1 MKKLLIVLMIAL
13 GLSGAALAQSPNLE
27 RKVTVRYEEAPL
39 EIVLADLR
47 KKYKLNFS
55 YANQLIPLGQ
65 KVTLTARN
73 QPLKAVLDA
82 FGGYDVGYRV
92 VGDQIVLT
100 YQPRP
105 KAEPAEGE
113 TKVEKPKYPA
123 LSKIESGNGLVAS
136 NGSVN
141 AQPVKPETTPVHYVK
156 PKWYE
161 PYALIIEDALQKATK
176 KATVAV
182 QSIDDKITPKKPS
195 PSPGPAGPGVDSTQ
209 LPAVPAP
216 PVATPDAVTTHAV
229 AAPDSVP
236 AGVDTSGLVAASDSL
251 PYETRPFQ
259 ISFVTPLGTNGLES
273 GRIVNHASFNLL
285 AGYAAG
291 LDGVEF
297 GGFANVEKHDV
308 RGVQFAGF
316 ANVVGGDVSAGQFA
330 GFANVNGGAARGAQF
345 AGFLNLT
352 GDSVLAAQFAG
363 FANIANGSAK
373 GAQFAGFT
381 NITKGSALGPQGAGF
396 ANIVKGSVGGPQF
409 AGFLNTATR
418 DVHGAQFA
426 GFANV
431 AGRDVRGAQV
441 AGFVNVARKVR
452 GVQIG
457 VVNVADSVNGVQIG
471 LFNFARHGYRRLE
484 LWGNEVMY
492 ANVAFKMGGK
502 HFHNIFAVGGS
513 VDGEAYRWATGF
525 GFGSEW
531 SLSNR
536 LLLNVD
542 AIAWHVNENET
553 WTEELNLLNQLR
565 ANLGFRLGKRA
576 ALFAGPTFNVYVS
589 NLYDPENGRYGTN
602 LARWNTSFDRQS
614 GQTRVTMWPGLN
626 AGIRF

>member
-27 RKVTVRYEEAPL
+27 RKITVRYEEAPL

-82 FGGYDVGYRV
+82 FSGFDVGYRV

-100 YQPRP
+100 FQPRP
-105 KAEPAEGE
+105 KAEPSEGQ
-113 TKVEKPKYPA
+113 TKVEKPNYPA

-136 NGSVN
+136 NGTVN
-141 AQPVKPETTPVHYVK
+141 AQSVKPEMTPVNYVK

-161 PYALIIEDALQKATK
+161 PYALIIEDALQKTTK

-182 QSIDDKITPKKPS
+182 QSIDDKITLKKPA
-195 PSPGPAGPGVDSTQ
+195 PLPGPTGPGVDSTQ
-209 LPAVPAP
+209 LPSVSTPLAPAL
-216 PVATPDAVTTHAV
+216 DARTAHAV
-229 AAPDSVP
+229 AAPDTVP
-236 AGVDTSGLVAASDSL
+236 AGPALSGQVATSDSL

-297 GGFANVEKHDV
+297 GGFANVEKNDV
-308 RGVQFAGF
+308 RGIQFAGF
-316 ANVVGGDVSAGQFA
+316 ANVVGGDVTAGQFA

-373 GAQFAGFT
+373 GAQFAGFA

-441 AGFVNVARKVR
+441 SGFVNVARKVR

-492 ANVAFKMGGK
+492 ANVAFKMGSK

-513 VDGEAYRWATGF
+513 VDGEAYRWAPGF

-531 SLSNR
+531 NLTNR

-542 AIAWHVNENET
+542 AIAWHVNEDET

-576 ALFAGPTFNVYVS
+576 AVFAGPTFNVYVS
-589 NLYDPENGRYGTN
+589 NLYNPENGRYGTD

-614 GQTRVTMWPGLN
+614 GQTRVTMWPGIN

>member
-13 GLSGAALAQSPNLE
+13 GLSGAVLAQSPNLE
-27 RKVTVRYEEAPL
+27 RKITVRYEEAPL

-55 YANQLIPLGQ
+55 YANQLIPLNQ
-65 KVTLTARN
+65 KVTVSARN
-73 QPLKAVLDA
+73 QPLKVVLDA
-82 FGGYDVGYRV
+82 FGGIDVGYRV

-105 KAEPAEGE
+105 KAQPTEDQS
-113 TKVEKPKYPA
+113 KVEKPKYPA
-123 LSKIESGNGLVAS
+123 LSKIESGTGLVAS
-136 NGSVN
+136 SGAVN
-141 AQPVKPETTPVHYVK
+141 TQPVKPEMAPVNYVK
-156 PKWYE
+156 AKWYE

-182 QSIDDKITPKKPS
+182 QSIDDKITFKKPA
-195 PSPGPAGPGVDSTQ
+195 PLPGPGTDSTQ
-209 LPAVPAP
+209 SPAVPSP
-216 PVATPDAVTTHAV
+216 PVGVNEAV
-229 AAPDSVP
+229 AAPGTVP
-236 AGVDTSGLVAASDSL
+236 AQPAAAGLVAASDSLPSSDSL

-297 GGFANVEKHDV
+297 AGFANVEKDFV

-316 ANVVGGDVSAGQFA
+316 ANVVGGNVTAGQFA
-330 GFANVNGGAARGAQF
+330 GFANVNGGVARGAQF

-373 GAQFAGFT
+373 GAQFAGFA

-409 AGFLNTATR
+409 AGFLNTATGN
-418 DVHGAQFA
+418 VHGAQFS

-457 VVNVADSVNGVQIG
+457 VVNVADSVDGVQIG

-492 ANVAFKMGGK
+492 ANVAFKMGSK

-513 VDGEAYRWATGF
+513 ADGEEYRWATGF

-531 SLSNR
+531 NLTGR

-565 ANLGFRLGKRA
+565 ANLGFRLGKRT

-589 NLYDPENGRYGTN
+589 NLYNPESGRYGTD

-614 GQTRVTMWPGLN
+614 GGTRVTMWPGIN

>member
-1 MKKLLIVLMIAL
+1 MKKILIVLMIAL

-73 QPLKAVLDA
+73 QPLKVVLD
-82 FGGYDVGYRV
+82 GLGVLDVGYRV

-105 KAEPAEGE
+105 KAEPADGQ

-123 LSKIESGNGLVAS
+123 LSKIEPGTGLVAS
-136 NGSVN
+136 SGEVS
-141 AQPVKPETTPVHYVK
+141 APAAKPEVTPVNYVK

-176 KATVAV
+176 KASVAV
-182 QSIDDKITPKKPS
+182 QSIDDKITLKKPA
-195 PSPGPAGPGVDSTQ
+195 PLPGPVGPVSDSAQ
-209 LPAVPAP
+209 SPAAPAP
-216 PVATPDAVTTHAV
+216 PVAVTDAVALPDPIRAQP
-229 AAPDSVP
+229 AAS
-236 AGVDTSGLVAASDSL
+236 ALVASQDSLPASDSL
-251 PYETRPFQ
+251 PYETRPIQ

-291 LDGVEF
+291 LDGAEF
-297 GGFANVEKHDV
+297 AGFANVEKDFV

-316 ANVVGGDVSAGQFA
+316 ANVVGGDVTAGQFA
-330 GFANVNGGAARGAQF
+330 GFANVNGGVARGAQF

-352 GDSVLAAQFAG
+352 GDSVLAALFAG

-409 AGFLNTATR
+409 AGFLNTATGN
-418 DVHGAQFA
+418 VHGAQFA

-457 VVNVADSVNGVQIG
+457 VVNVADSVDGVQLG

-492 ANVAFKMGGK
+492 ANVAFKMGSQ
-502 HFHNIFAVGGS
+502 HFHNIFAVSGS
-513 VDGEAYRWATGF
+513 VD
-525 GFGSEW
+525 
-531 SLSNR
+531 
-536 LLLNVD
+536 D
-542 AIAWHVNENET
+542 
-553 WTEELNLLNQLR
+553 EE
-565 ANLGFRLGKRA
+565 
-576 ALFAGPTFNVYVS
+576 Y
-589 NLYDPENGRYGTN
+589 
-602 LARWNTSFDRQS
+602 
-614 GQTRVTMWPGLN
+614 
-626 AGIRF
+626 

>member
-1 MKKLLIVLMIAL
+1 MKRLLIVLILAL
-13 GLSGAALAQSPNLE
+13 GLSGATLAQPPNLE
-27 RKVTVRYEEAPL
+27 RKITVRYEEAPL

-47 KKYKLNFS
+47 KKYRLNFS

-65 KVTLTARN
+65 KVTLSARD
-73 QPLKAVLDA
+73 QPLKAVLD
-82 FGGYDVGYRV
+82 GLGSIDVGYRV

-100 YQPRP
+100 YQPRLRT
-105 KAEPAEGE
+105 EPAGQ
-113 TKVEKPKYPA
+113 TKPEKPKYPA
-123 LSKIESGNGLVAS
+123 LSKIEANNGLVAS
-136 NGSVN
+136 NGAVN
-141 AQPVKPETTPVHYVK
+141 VQAVKPEITPVNYVK
-156 PKWYE
+156 PRWYE
-161 PYALIIEDALQKATK
+161 PYALIIEDTWQKATK
-176 KATVAV
+176 KAAHAV
-182 QSIDDKITPKKPS
+182 LSLDDKITLRKPVQLL
-195 PSPGPAGPGVDSTQ
+195 GPAVPGADSTQ
-209 LPAVPAP
+209 LPAVASPR
-216 PVATPDAVTTHAV
+216 VADTLAA
-229 AAPDSVP
+229 AAPDSVT
-236 AGVDTSGLVAASDSL
+236 AQSEASGMVAASDSL
-251 PYETRPFQ
+251 PYKTRPFQ

-273 GRIVNHASFNLL
+273 GRIVNHVSFNLL
-285 AGYAAG
+285 AGYAYG

-297 GGFANVEKHDV
+297 AGFANVEKDFV
-308 RGVQFAGF
+308 RGIQFAGF
-316 ANVVGGDVSAGQFA
+316 ANVVGGDVTAGQFA
-330 GFANVNGGAARGAQF
+330 GFANVNGGVARGAQF

-381 NITKGSALGPQGAGF
+381 NITKGSTLGPQGAGF
-396 ANIVKGSVGGPQF
+396 ANIVKGTTRGPQF
-409 AGFLNTATR
+409 AGFLNTVTGN
-418 DVHGAQFA
+418 VHGAQFA

-431 AGRDVRGAQV
+431 AGRDVQGAQV

-457 VVNVADSVNGVQIG
+457 VVNVADSVSGVQLG

-492 ANVAFKMGGK
+492 ANVAFKMGSK

-531 SLSNR
+531 NLASR

-553 WTEELNLLNQLR
+553 WTDELNLLNQLR
-565 ANLGFRLGKRA
+565 ANLGVRLGKRA

-589 NLYDPENGRYGTN
+589 NLYNPESGRYGTD

-614 GQTRVTMWPGLN
+614 GRTRVTMWPGIN

>member
-27 RKVTVRYEEAPL
+27 RKITVRYEEAPL

-55 YANQLIPLGQ
+55 YANQLIPLNQ
-65 KVTLTARN
+65 KVTLSARN
-73 QPLKAVLDA
+73 QPLKVVLDA
-82 FGGYDVGYRV
+82 FGGIDVGYRV

-105 KAEPAEGE
+105 KSGPTGDQS
-113 TKVEKPKYPA
+113 KVEKPKYPA
-123 LSKIESGNGLVAS
+123 LSKIEPGTGLVAS
-136 NGSVN
+136 NGAVN
-141 AQPVKPETTPVHYVK
+141 SQPVKLEVTPVNYIK
-156 PKWYE
+156 AKWYE
-161 PYALIIEDALQKATK
+161 PYALIVEDALQKATK
-176 KATVAV
+176 KASVAV
-182 QSIDDKITPKKPS
+182 QSIDDKITLKKPD
-195 PSPGPAGPGVDSTQ
+195 PLPGPAGTGADSTQ
-209 LPAVPAP
+209 SPAVPAP
-216 PVATPDAVTTHAV
+216 PVAATDA
-229 AAPDSVP
+229 AAPDTIP
-236 AGVDTSGLVAASDSL
+236 AQPAASGLVAASDSL

-259 ISFVTPLGTNGLES
+259 LSFVTPLGTNGLES

-291 LDGVEF
+291 LDGAEF
-297 GGFANVEKHDV
+297 AGFANVEKDFV

-316 ANVVGGDVSAGQFA
+316 ANVVGGDVAAGQFA
-330 GFANVNGGAARGAQF
+330 GFANVNGGVARGAQF

-409 AGFLNTATR
+409 AGFLNTATGN
-418 DVHGAQFA
+418 VHGAQFA

-492 ANVAFKMGGK
+492 ANAAFKMGSK
-502 HFHNIFAVGGS
+502 HFHNVFAVGGS
-513 VDGEAYRWATGF
+513 VDGEAYRWAAGF

-531 SLSNR
+531 NLTNR

-589 NLYDPENGRYGTN
+589 NLYNPESGRYGTD

-614 GQTRVTMWPGLN
+614 GGTRVTMWPGVN

>member
-1 MKKLLIVLMIAL
+1 MKKILIVLMIAL

-27 RKVTVRYEEAPL
+27 RKITVRYEEAPL

-73 QPLKAVLDA
+73 QPLKVVLDA
-82 FGGYDVGYRV
+82 FGGFDVGYRV

-105 KAEPAEGE
+105 KAEPTEGQS
-113 TKVEKPKYPA
+113 KVERPKYPA
-123 LSKIESGNGLVAS
+123 LSKIEPGTGLVAS
-136 NGSVN
+136 NGAVTS
-141 AQPVKPETTPVHYVK
+141 QPVKPEMTPVNYVK

-176 KATVAV
+176 RATVAV
-182 QSIDDKITPKKPS
+182 QSIDDKIILKKPA
-195 PSPGPAGPGVDSTQ
+195 PLPGPTGSGADSTQ
-209 LPAVPAP
+209 SPAVPTP
-216 PVATPDAVTTHAV
+216 PVAATD
-229 AAPDSVP
+229 AAPDTILAQNDALS
-236 AGVDTSGLVAASDSL
+236 LVAASDSL
-251 PYETRPFQ
+251 PLADSLPYKTRPFQ

-297 GGFANVEKHDV
+297 AGFANVEKDFV

-316 ANVVGGDVSAGQFA
+316 ANVVGGDVTAGQFA
-330 GFANVNGGAARGAQF
+330 GFANVNGGVARGAQF

-373 GAQFAGFT
+373 GGQFAGFT

-409 AGFLNTATR
+409 AGFLNTATGN
-418 DVHGAQFA
+418 VHGAQFA

-441 AGFVNVARKVR
+441 SGFVNVARKVR

-457 VVNVADSVNGVQIG
+457 VVNVADSVDGVQIG

-492 ANVAFKMGGK
+492 ANVAFKMGSK
-502 HFHNIFAVGGS
+502 HFHNVFAVGGS
-513 VDGEAYRWATGF
+513 ADGEAYRWATGF

-531 SLSNR
+531 NLTNR

-589 NLYDPENGRYGTN
+589 NLYNPESGRYGTD
-602 LARWNTSFDRQS
+602 LARWNTTFDRQS
-614 GQTRVTMWPGLN
+614 GRTRVTMWPGIN

>member
-13 GLSGAALAQSPNLE
+13 GLSEASLAQSPNLE
-27 RKVTVRYEEAPL
+27 RKITVRYEEAPL

-55 YANQLIPLGQ
+55 YANQLIPLSQ

-82 FGGYDVGYRV
+82 FGGFDVGYRV

-100 YQPRP
+100 YQPQP
-105 KAEPAEGE
+105 KAEPSEGE

-123 LSKIESGNGLVAS
+123 LSKIEPGSGLVAS
-136 NGSVN
+136 SGVVN
-141 AQPVKPETTPVHYVK
+141 AQSVKPEMTPVNYVR

-182 QSIDDKITPKKPS
+182 QAIDDKITLRKPA
-195 PSPGPAGPGVDSTQ
+195 PLPGPTGSGADSTQ
-209 LPAVPAP
+209 TPAVSTP
-216 PVATPDAVTTHAV
+216 PVANNGAV
-229 AAPDSVP
+229 AAPDSIFSGP
-236 AGVDTSGLVAASDSL
+236 DASGLVATSDSL
-251 PYETRPFQ
+251 PYQTRPFQ
-259 ISFVTPLGTNGLES
+259 VSFVTPLGTNGLES
-273 GRIVNHASFNLL
+273 GRIVNHVSFNLL

-297 GGFANVEKHDV
+297 GGFANVEKKDV

-316 ANVVGGDVSAGQFA
+316 ANVVGGNVTAGQFA
-330 GFANVNGGAARGAQF
+330 GFANVNGGVARGAQF

-396 ANIVKGSVGGPQF
+396 ANIVKGTVGGPQF
-409 AGFLNTATR
+409 AGFLNTATGN
-418 DVHGAQFA
+418 VYGAQFA

-431 AGRDVRGAQV
+431 AGRSVQGAQV
-441 AGFVNVARKVR
+441 AGFLNVARKVR

-457 VVNVADSVNGVQIG
+457 VVNVADSVDGVQIG

-492 ANVAFKMGGK
+492 ANMAFKMGSK

-513 VDGEAYRWATGF
+513 VDGEEYRWAPGF

-531 SLSNR
+531 DLTGR

-542 AIAWHVNENET
+542 AIAWHINEDET
-553 WTEELNLLNQLR
+553 WTDELNLLNQLR

-576 ALFAGPTFNVYVS
+576 ALFVGPTFNVYVS
-589 NLYDPENGRYGTN
+589 NLYNPESGQYGSN
-602 LARWNTSFDRQS
+602 LTRWSTSYDRQS
-614 GQTRVTMWPGLN
+614 GQTRVTMWPGIN

>member
-1 MKKLLIVLMIAL
+1 
-13 GLSGAALAQSPNLE
+13 
-27 RKVTVRYEEAPL
+27 
-39 EIVLADLR
+39 
-47 KKYKLNFS
+47 
-55 YANQLIPLGQ
+55 
-65 KVTLTARN
+65 
-73 QPLKAVLDA
+73 
-82 FGGYDVGYRV
+82 
-92 VGDQIVLT
+92 
-100 YQPRP
+100 
-105 KAEPAEGE
+105 
-113 TKVEKPKYPA
+113 
-123 LSKIESGNGLVAS
+123 
-136 NGSVN
+136 
-141 AQPVKPETTPVHYVK
+141 
-156 PKWYE
+156 
-161 PYALIIEDALQKATK
+161 
-176 KATVAV
+176 
-182 QSIDDKITPKKPS
+182 
-195 PSPGPAGPGVDSTQ
+195 
-209 LPAVPAP
+209 
-216 PVATPDAVTTHAV
+216 
-229 AAPDSVP
+229 
-236 AGVDTSGLVAASDSL
+236 
-251 PYETRPFQ
+251 
-259 ISFVTPLGTNGLES
+259 VTPLGTNGLES

-297 GGFANVEKHDV
+297 AGFANVEKDFV

-316 ANVVGGDVSAGQFA
+316 ANVVGGDVTAGQFA
-330 GFANVNGGAARGAQF
+330 GFANVSGGVARGAQF

-373 GAQFAGFT
+373 GAQFAGFA

-409 AGFLNTATR
+409 AGFLNTATGN
-418 DVHGAQFA
+418 VHGAQFA

-457 VVNVADSVNGVQIG
+457 VVNVADSVDGVQIG

-492 ANVAFKMGGK
+492 ANVAFKMGSK

-513 VDGEAYRWATGF
+513 ADGEEYRWATGF

-531 SLSNR
+531 NLTGR

-565 ANLGFRLGKRA
+565 ANLGFRLGKRT
-576 ALFAGPTFNVYVS
+576 ALFAGPTSTSTSRTSTTPKAAVRHRPGPLEYV
-589 NLYDPENGRYGTN
+589 
-602 LARWNTSFDRQS
+602 FDRQS
-614 GQTRVTMWPGLN
+614 GGTRGNHVAGHQRGHPLLENTNLRQKPPFFRGRTELTRVSRLYLCSLRLPSSNQTKTMKTIQSTLLPQKRIYRVTLGRPGPHCL
-626 AGIRF
+626 RR